1 MKKLLIYIVAFNHE
15 KFIEKVLNRIDKKI
29 FNKFETEILINDD
42 HSTDNT
48 LKKIKNYKNENENEN
63 YKINILSNPKNL
75 GYGGNQKIGYHYAIK
90 NKFDYVALL
99 HGDGQY
105 APEVLENLIDEI
117 NKKNTM
123 AVFGSRMITKGGA
136 LKGGMPVYKFIGNKI
151 LTFFQNIILS
161 SNLSEFHSGY
171 RVYKVEALN
180 KIPFHL
186 NANDYSFDTE
196 IIIQF
201 LFSNFK
207 IAEYAI
213 PTYYGEEISY
223 VNGFYYAYRIM
234 IESFKAKIQKYNL
247 MYDPKYDV
255 IPEENNYLLK
265 DYFSS
270 PHSETIKKIKNK
282 SIVLDL
288 GCNDGSLGAKLILK
302 NQCYV
307 IGSDSSEKHVK
318 HKLSEFQIC
327 DLNIMLPN
335 IDYDK
340 LDYIIILDVIEHLKS
355 PEKFMVNLYNKILY
369 NEKVKILISTPNI
382 SFFVIRFMLL
392 FGSFNYGK
400 KGILDRTHTRLFTFS
415 TFEKL
420 ITASNFRIIE
430 KKGIPPPYPLA
441 IGKNLISRILLNINS
456 FFIII
461 LKSLFSY
468 QIFLTIKPNTSLE
481 LLLKNAEKKAKNLPS
496 MDCN

>member
-29 FNKFETEILINDD
+29 FNKFETEILVNDD

-48 LKKIKNYKNENENEN
+48 LKKIKDYKNENENEN

-105 APEVLENLIDEI
+105 APEVLENLIDEM
-117 NKKNTM
+117 NKKNAM
-123 AVFGSRMITKGGA
+123 AVFGSRMIIKGGA

-186 NANDYSFDTE
+186 NTNDYSFDTE

-207 IAEYAI
+207 ITEYAI

-223 VNGFYYAYRIM
+223 VNGFYYAYQIM

-255 IPEENNYLLK
+255 ITEENNYLLK

-270 PHSETIKKIKNK
+270 PHSETIKKIKYK

-288 GCNDGSLGAKLILK
+288 GCNDGSLGDKLILE

-307 IGSDSSEKHVK
+307 IGSDSSEKQVK

-327 DLNIMLPN
+327 DLNITLPN

-420 ITASNFRIIE
+420 MTASNFKIIE

-441 IGKNLISRILLNINS
+441 LGKNLISRILLNINS

-481 LLLKNAEKKAKNLPS
+481 LLLKNAEKKAKN
-496 MDCN
+496 

>member
-223 VNGFYYAYRIM
+223 VNKF
-234 IESFKAKIQKYNL
+234 
-247 MYDPKYDV
+247 
-255 IPEENNYLLK
+255 LL
-265 DYFSS
+265 
-270 PHSETIKKIKNK
+270 
-282 SIVLDL
+282 
-288 GCNDGSLGAKLILK
+288 C
-302 NQCYV
+302 
-307 IGSDSSEKHVK
+307 
-318 HKLSEFQIC
+318 LSNH
-327 DLNIMLPN
+327 D
-335 IDYDK
+335 
-340 LDYIIILDVIEHLKS
+340 
-355 PEKFMVNLYNKILY
+355 
-369 NEKVKILISTPNI
+369 
-382 SFFVIRFMLL
+382 
-392 FGSFNYGK
+392 
-400 KGILDRTHTRLFTFS
+400 
-415 TFEKL
+415 
-420 ITASNFRIIE
+420 
-430 KKGIPPPYPLA
+430 
-441 IGKNLISRILLNINS
+441 
-456 FFIII
+456 
-461 LKSLFSY
+461 
-468 QIFLTIKPNTSLE
+468 
-481 LLLKNAEKKAKNLPS
+481 
-496 MDCN
+496 

>member
-15 KFIEKVLNRIDKKI
+15 KFIENVLNRIDKKI
-29 FNKFETEILINDD
+29 FNKFETEILVNDD

-48 LKKIKNYKNENENEN
+48 LKKIKDYKNENENEN

-75 GYGGNQKIGYHYAIK
+75 GYGGNQKIGYYYAIK

-105 APEVLENLIDEI
+105 APEVLENLIDEM
-117 NKKNTM
+117 NKKNAM
-123 AVFGSRMITKGGA
+123 AVFGSRMIIKGGA

-223 VNGFYYAYRIM
+223 VNGFYYAYQIM
-234 IESFKAKIQKYNL
+234 IQSFKAKIQKYNL

-255 IPEENNYLLK
+255 ITKENNYLLK

-270 PHSETIKKIKNK
+270 PHSETIKKIKYK

-288 GCNDGSLGAKLILK
+288 GCNDGSLGDKLILE

-307 IGSDSSEKHVK
+307 IGSDSSEKQVK

-327 DLNIMLPN
+327 DLNITLPN

-420 ITASNFRIIE
+420 MTASNFKIIE

-441 IGKNLISRILLNINS
+441 LGKNLISRILLNINS

-481 LLLKNAEKKAKNLPS
+481 LLLKNAEKKAKN
-496 MDCN
+496 